1 MLESWDDEFFIE
13 ICRNG
18 DEEDILSYVSNVKAP
33 FVGYT
38 DEFHRNLLHIA
49 ATYDRAQT
57 CMSLIE
63 RISPEEV
70 DFYKWTPLHRA
81 IYYGNFKT
89 ALLFQDKIF
98 YNKMDVEGYTPLDLL
113 ALDNLDTSPSVPTIF
128 AWGTNTNYSLGLG
141 AKESIL
147 YPEVHEFYRKNCIHP
162 KKVQINMFHS
172 GVLDSNGTLFL
183 AGYGSN
189 GRLGNGL
196 KCTPLLEPKNIFS
209 PNTKVIDFALGREH
223 SIFLIKNESK
233 NSIYVTGSNLHKQ
246 LGLKGDSIYSPK
258 LLLNTCD
265 EIIIGVGS
273 SNYYSCYWSSG
284 VIYAWGLNLGQM
296 GHILDEDNPY
306 SESPRLVCTLTNEH
320 KIRQVY
326 TSDASIVI
334 LTQNDKLLIFRETNI
349 KRLQLPCKSVKKV
362 QIIEDYCIKTQRYI
376 IPLKIYTLSN
386 QGILYSWS
394 AESGLFRCQP
404 LIEDRN
410 VLVYDFF
417 VSQEN
422 IYIVSSDTHFLYKS
436 FCDIYTTPLKKI
448 KKELYRRFKVS
459 RIPKANKVLSI
470 MGDIKGLNF
479 ILSCSCSNQEKKEKI
494 NNDIHL
500 SDQIKLEDHK
510 ILQDGSIIVGSKT
523 FNIHTALLYR
533 ENPTLANKILD
544 SPNSIY
550 KLEELNDQND
560 AENLFEKMIE
570 LCYEGVPSKQSQ
582 NVKFRSLAKKCGF
595 FEKKTKKNRL
605 LSNKYCRVNP
615 DVYLISSDGTEFPV
629 HRIILC
635 QKSEYFSAMFR
646 DGVWSES
653 KKNAK
658 VKLQVDSKSLKV
670 IIEYIYSGTILNQ
683 FLEEAED
690 IANVLCFS
698 NQYFIAR
705 LDLICEKL
713 MKRSLNLRNAI
724 KIFKFALEFSLQGL
738 YESAMYFICCNMG
751 YFYENEWLQSLDED
765 NIEALCIYY
774 RTSYFSKERQI
785 SRNIKSFPGTI
796 SYDDTWNYYQQFI
809 FDLPINASLDNNS
822 STGKSQKARISSL
835 NKKSSRK
842 KKKQIALD
850 SKLVKDDFK
859 SHKISVDYEEQGVNN
874 IGLAETENLDIQK
887 QKESQIQ
894 NPSLVDD
901 QLTSLAAYE
910 VVDDFT
916 SGSYHSP
923 LDFSPNKSIP
933 KSKIT
938 RVPKSSWKHLNS
950 ATKLGTEW
958 SGWKTFEDNDELV
971 FEILN
976 YPEECSPLKQP
987 PKLKTPRISKSSW
1000 KQLSFTKDEESESNI
1015 CPWSQS
1021 PPDEV
1026 KLENIS
1032 FENILND
1039 EKQKTADTERI
1050 KSKPFSI
1057 IQIEE
1062 RAMNDLL
1069 VYYQAES
1076 KSDETISVHRCI
1088 DTTKLSLVP
1097 AWYT

>member
-172 GVLDSNGTLFL
+172 GVLDSNGSLFL

-258 LLLNTCD
+258 PLLNTCD

-306 SESPRLVCTLTNEH
+306 SECPRLVCTLTNEH

-334 LTQNDKLLIFRETNI
+334 LTQNDKLLIYRETNI

-394 AESGLFRCQP
+394 AESGLFRYYSQVLKL
-404 LIEDRN
+404 LIFCILVS
-410 VLVYDFF
+410 VLF
-417 VSQEN
+417 Q
-422 IYIVSSDTHFLYKS
+422 
-436 FCDIYTTPLKKI
+436 
-448 KKELYRRFKVS
+448 
-459 RIPKANKVLSI
+459 
-470 MGDIKGLNF
+470 M
-479 ILSCSCSNQEKKEKI
+479 
-494 NNDIHL
+494 
-500 SDQIKLEDHK
+500 
-510 ILQDGSIIVGSKT
+510 
-523 FNIHTALLYR
+523 
-533 ENPTLANKILD
+533 
-544 SPNSIY
+544 
-550 KLEELNDQND
+550 
-560 AENLFEKMIE
+560 
-570 LCYEGVPSKQSQ
+570 
-582 NVKFRSLAKKCGF
+582 
-595 FEKKTKKNRL
+595 
-605 LSNKYCRVNP
+605 
-615 DVYLISSDGTEFPV
+615 
-629 HRIILC
+629 
-635 QKSEYFSAMFR
+635 
-646 DGVWSES
+646 
-653 KKNAK
+653 
-658 VKLQVDSKSLKV
+658 
-670 IIEYIYSGTILNQ
+670 
-683 FLEEAED
+683 
-690 IANVLCFS
+690 
-698 NQYFIAR
+698 
-705 LDLICEKL
+705 
-713 MKRSLNLRNAI
+713 
-724 KIFKFALEFSLQGL
+724 
-738 YESAMYFICCNMG
+738 
-751 YFYENEWLQSLDED
+751 
-765 NIEALCIYY
+765 
-774 RTSYFSKERQI
+774 
-785 SRNIKSFPGTI
+785 
-796 SYDDTWNYYQQFI
+796 
-809 FDLPINASLDNNS
+809 
-822 STGKSQKARISSL
+822 
-835 NKKSSRK
+835 
-842 KKKQIALD
+842 
-850 SKLVKDDFK
+850 
-859 SHKISVDYEEQGVNN
+859 
-874 IGLAETENLDIQK
+874 
-887 QKESQIQ
+887 
-894 NPSLVDD
+894 
-901 QLTSLAAYE
+901 
-910 VVDDFT
+910 
-916 SGSYHSP
+916 
-923 LDFSPNKSIP
+923 
-933 KSKIT
+933 
-938 RVPKSSWKHLNS
+938 S
-950 ATKLGTEW
+950 ATNRRSK
-958 SGWKTFEDNDELV
+958 
-971 FEILN
+971 
-976 YPEECSPLKQP
+976 CS
-987 PKLKTPRISKSSW
+987 
-1000 KQLSFTKDEESESNI
+1000 
-1015 CPWSQS
+1015 
-1021 PPDEV
+1021 
-1026 KLENIS
+1026 
-1032 FENILND
+1032 
-1039 EKQKTADTERI
+1039 
-1050 KSKPFSI
+1050 SI
-1057 IQIEE
+1057 
-1062 RAMNDLL
+1062 
-1069 VYYQAES
+1069 
-1076 KSDETISVHRCI
+1076 
-1088 DTTKLSLVP
+1088 
-1097 AWYT
+1097 

>member
-162 KKVQINMFHS
+162 KK
-172 GVLDSNGTLFL
+172 L
-183 AGYGSN
+183 
-189 GRLGNGL
+189 
-196 KCTPLLEPKNIFS
+196 
-209 PNTKVIDFALGREH
+209 VIDFALGREH

-258 LLLNTCD
+258 PLLNTCD

-306 SESPRLVCTLTNEH
+306 SECPRLVCTLTNEH

-334 LTQNDKLLIFRETNI
+334 LTQNDKLLIYRETNI

-459 RIPKANKVLSI
+459 RIPKANKV
-470 MGDIKGLNF
+470 
-479 ILSCSCSNQEKKEKI
+479 
-494 NNDIHL
+494 
-500 SDQIKLEDHK
+500 
-510 ILQDGSIIVGSKT
+510 
-523 FNIHTALLYR
+523 
-533 ENPTLANKILD
+533 
-544 SPNSIY
+544 
-550 KLEELNDQND
+550 
-560 AENLFEKMIE
+560 
-570 LCYEGVPSKQSQ
+570 
-582 NVKFRSLAKKCGF
+582 
-595 FEKKTKKNRL
+595 
-605 LSNKYCRVNP
+605 VNP

-796 SYDDTWNYYQQFI
+796 SYEDTWNYYQQFI

-822 STGKSQKARISSL
+822 STGKSQKVRISSL

-987 PKLKTPRISKSSW
+987 PKLKNTP
-1000 KQLSFTKDEESESNI
+1000 
-1015 CPWSQS
+1015 QS

-1088 DTTKLSLVP
+1088 DTNTQLLDEIWNITVVP
-1097 AWYT
+1097 FGEKVGQQFKKTHYDII